1 MIEVC
6 LQRPTTS
13 SPKAHYDKGDNSKET
28 ALQST
33 AHHFQ
38 YAFEHILPSVSKK
51 DQARY
56 DRLRDRMAHTRTTG
70 GAGSTAGGGK
80 GDTSDVESP
89 LPPQEG
95 SVNK

>member
-6 LQRPTTS
+6 LQWPTTS
-13 SPKAHYDKGDNSKET
+13 SPKAHDANRDNIKET

-33 AHHFQ
+33 THHFQ
-38 YAFEHILPSVSKK
+38 YAFEPILPSVSKK

-56 DRLRDRMAHTRTTG
+56 DRLRDRMARARTIG

-80 GDTSDVESP
+80 GDASNVFSP
-89 LPPQEG
+89 LSPQEG
-95 SVNK
+95 SINE